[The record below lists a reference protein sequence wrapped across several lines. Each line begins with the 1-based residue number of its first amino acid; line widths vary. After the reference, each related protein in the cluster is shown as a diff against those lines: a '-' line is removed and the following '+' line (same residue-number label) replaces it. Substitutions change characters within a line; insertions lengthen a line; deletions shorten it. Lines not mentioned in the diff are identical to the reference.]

1 MWRQEAQVGMMQDK
15 GPLYVISVAS
25 RLLALHPQTLRKYE
39 RAGFVIPSRT
49 DGNLRLYSPEDLMLL
64 RQVKHLV
71 DERGVN
77 LAGVELALTVTRLAE
92 RLLELSGT
100 DEGVATYRREMKR
113 IAEQMLSALGQP
125 SNEQ

>member
-1 MWRQEAQVGMMQDK
+1 MQDK

-39 RAGFVIPSRT
+39 RAGFVVPSRT
-49 DGNLRLYSPEDLMLL
+49 EGNLRLYSPEDLNLL
-64 RQVKHLV
+64 RQVKYLV

-77 LAGVELALTVTRLAE
+77 LAGVELALLVTRLAE
-92 RLLELSGT
+92 HLLETAGKESN
-100 DEGVATYRREMKR
+100 ATKLRQSVRET
-113 IAEQMLSALGQP
+113 ATQMLRTLGAT

>member
-1 MWRQEAQVGMMQDK
+1 MQDK

-49 DGNLRLYSPEDLMLL
+49 EGNLRLYSPEDLALL

-71 DERGVN
+71 DDQGVN
-77 LAGVELALTVTRLAE
+77 LAGVELALAVTRLAD
-92 RLLELSGT
+92 RLLA
-100 DEGVATYRREMKR
+100 VAENETSAAKLRQSVRETATQLLR
-113 IAEQMLSALGQP
+113 TLGREP
-125 SNEQ
+125 TSD

>member
-1 MWRQEAQVGMMQDK
+1 MQDK

-49 DGNLRLYSPEDLMLL
+49 DGNLRLYSPEDLALL

-77 LAGVELALTVTRLAE
+77 LAGVELALTITQLAE
-92 RLLELSGT
+92 RLLDRAEH
-100 DEGVATYRREMKR
+100 EGNTAKLRRDTQEIAT
-113 IAEQMLSALGQP
+113 QMLRALGAM

>member
-1 MWRQEAQVGMMQDK
+1 MQDK

-49 DGNLRLYSPEDLMLL
+49 DGNLRLYSPEDLALL

-77 LAGVELALTVTRLAE
+77 LAGVELALKVTHLAE
-92 RLLELSGT
+92 RLLDLAEH
-100 DEGVATYRREMKR
+100 EGNTAQLRRDVQETATNILRT
-113 IAEQMLSALGQP
+113 LGRP
-125 SNEQ
+125 NTSNE

>member
-1 MWRQEAQVGMMQDK
+1 MQDK

-39 RAGFVIPSRT
+39 RAGFVVPSRT
-49 DGNLRLYSPEDLMLL
+49 DGNLRLYSPEDLALL

-71 DERGVN
+71 EERGVN

-92 RLLELSGT
+92 RLLAAIENEGNAAKIRQDVQETANHILRTLGRPST
-100 DEGVATYRREMKR
+100 D
-113 IAEQMLSALGQP
+113 
-125 SNEQ
+125 

>member
-1 MWRQEAQVGMMQDK
+1 MQDK

-49 DGNLRLYSPEDLMLL
+49 DGNLRLYSPEDLALL

-77 LAGVELALTVTRLAE
+77 LAGVQLALKVTQLAE
-92 RLLELSGT
+92 RLLALAEH
-100 DEGVATYRREMKR
+100 EGNTAKLRRDVQETANQILR
-113 IAEQMLSALGQP
+113 TLGRP
-125 SNEQ
+125 SNE

>member
-1 MWRQEAQVGMMQDK
+1 MQDK

-39 RAGFVIPSRT
+39 RAGFVMPSRT
-49 DGNLRLYSPEDLMLL
+49 DGNLRLYSPEDLALL

-92 RLLELSGT
+92 RLLDRAENEPNTAKLRRDMQET
-100 DEGVATYRREMKR
+100 AT
-113 IAEQMLSALGQP
+113 QMLRTLGAM

>member
-1 MWRQEAQVGMMQDK
+1 MQDK
-15 GPLYVISVAS
+15 EPLYVISVAS

-49 DGNLRLYSPEDLMLL
+49 DGNLRLYSPEDLALL

-77 LAGVELALTVTRLAE
+77 LAGVQLALTVTHLAE
-92 RLLELSGT
+92 RLLDLAERESNTAKL
-100 DEGVATYRREMKR
+100 RRDMQET
-113 IAEQMLSALGQP
+113 AAQMLRTLGAM

>member
-1 MWRQEAQVGMMQDK
+1 MQDK

-39 RAGFVIPSRT
+39 RAGFVAPSRT
-49 DGNLRLYSPEDLMLL
+49 EGNLRLYSPEDLALL

-77 LAGVELALTVTRLAE
+77 LAGVEIALDRDAAGGTPARWRQKLCRLPAFRRE
-92 RLLELSGT
+92 VQETATQLLEVLGKVTTMT
-100 DEGVATYRREMKR
+100 DE
-113 IAEQMLSALGQP
+113 
-125 SNEQ
+125 

>member
-1 MWRQEAQVGMMQDK
+1 MQDK

-49 DGNLRLYSPEDLMLL
+49 EGNLRLYSPEDLALL

-71 DERGVN
+71 DEQGVN
-77 LAGVELALTVTRLAE
+77 LAGVEIALRVTRLTEHLLDASE
-92 RLLELSGT
+92 TLPAPAFRREVQDTAARMLEL
-100 DEGVATYRREMKR
+100 
-113 IAEQMLSALGQP
+113 LGKVTI
-125 SNEQ
+125 ED

>member
-1 MWRQEAQVGMMQDK
+1 MQDK

-49 DGNLRLYSPEDLMLL
+49 DGNLRLYSPEDLALL

-77 LAGVELALTVTRLAE
+77 LAGVELALKVTQLAE
-92 RLLELSGT
+92 RLLDLAETEGNTRQIAARCAGNSDEHSAYIGT
-100 DEGVATYRREMKR
+100 TE
-113 IAEQMLSALGQP
+113 
-125 SNEQ
+125 

>member
-1 MWRQEAQVGMMQDK
+1 MQDK

-39 RAGFVIPSRT
+39 RAGFVAPSRT
-49 DGNLRLYSPEDLMLL
+49 DGNLRLYSPEDLALL

-71 DERGVN
+71 DEHGVN

-92 RLLELSGT
+92 HLLDLVEH
-100 DEGVATYRREMKR
+100 EGNSAKLRRDTQETAMEILR
-113 IAEQMLSALGQP
+113 TLGAM
-125 SNEQ
+125 SNEH

>member
-1 MWRQEAQVGMMQDK
+1 MQDK

-49 DGNLRLYSPEDLMLL
+49 DGNLRLYSPEDLALL

-77 LAGVELALTVTRLAE
+77 LAGVELALKVTQLAE
-92 RLLELSGT
+92 RLLDLAENESNAAKLRRDVQET
-100 DEGVATYRREMKR
+100 ATSILRTLGRPNT
-113 IAEQMLSALGQP
+113 EQ
-125 SNEQ
+125 